1 MLLGEKNLQF
11 PCCPGSHYCSRL
23 HKLCSSHGLKKK
35 RENTQR
41 CKKSDEAFIEHEFA
55 NEITFVFGENTRT
68 LKIRSIFSRNC
79 SLRGTADSVHVT
91 RFLPAKTAC

>member
-1 MLLGEKNLQF
+1 MLLGAKKFTISLLPRQSLLLKAAQTMF
-11 PCCPGSHYCSRL
+11 FSR
-23 HKLCSSHGLKKK
+23 LKKK

-68 LKIRSIFSRNC
+68 LKIRSIFS
-79 SLRGTADSVHVT
+79 
-91 RFLPAKTAC
+91 P